1 MSVLSTETLEQLSTS
16 ALHRMIN
23 EEWERICN
31 VLLRYQPVSDETL
44 RFLLK
49 DLQVMHK
56 ELERRGER
64 LQS

>member
-1 MSVLSTETLEQLSTS
+1 MSVLRTETLEQLSTA
-16 ALHRMIN
+16 ALHKMID
-23 EEWERICN
+23 EEWERICD
-31 VLLRYQPVSDETL
+31 VLLRYQPVSDDTL

-49 DLQVMHK
+49 DLQMMHK